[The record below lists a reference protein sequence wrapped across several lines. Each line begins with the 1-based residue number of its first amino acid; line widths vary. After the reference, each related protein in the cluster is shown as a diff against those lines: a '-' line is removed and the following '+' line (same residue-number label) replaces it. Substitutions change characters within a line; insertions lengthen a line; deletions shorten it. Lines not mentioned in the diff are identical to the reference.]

1 MSEGGGISQ
10 AVWNRACSGGTW
22 TFGEICVG
30 ASDLFKTADKA
41 EKGSGKGKA
50 HDDVQEKMVYLQAA
64 SLTPG
69 RDFDEFNYF
78 YFGYVSADWLEVL
91 F

>member
-50 HDDVQEKMVYLQAA
+50 HDDGAGKNGVSSGCFAH
-64 SLTPG
+64 TG
-69 RDFDEFNYF
+69 RDF
-78 YFGYVSADWLEVL
+78 
-91 F
+91 

>member
-1 MSEGGGISQ
+1 MRTHVRRRRHFAGGMEPGMP
-10 AVWNRACSGGTW
+10 SGGTW

-50 HDDVQEKMVYLQAA
+50 HDDGAGKNGVSSVCFAH
-64 SLTPG
+64 TG
-69 RDFDEFNYF
+69 RDF
-78 YFGYVSADWLEVL
+78 
-91 F
+91 